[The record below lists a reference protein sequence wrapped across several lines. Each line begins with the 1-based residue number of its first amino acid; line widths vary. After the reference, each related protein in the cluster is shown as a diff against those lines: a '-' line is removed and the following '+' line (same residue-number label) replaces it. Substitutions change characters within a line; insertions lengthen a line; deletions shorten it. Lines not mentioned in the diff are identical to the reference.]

1 MRPERSIVKKA
12 IQDTGGN
19 LARSAALLG
28 CTRQTLYTWIY
39 QHGLQRLAGIRLDRQ
54 AGLNSKECKD
64 TETTE
69 ERKSGVKSAAANR
82 PMLSLVETQV
92 ADVPVQ
98 ATVRVRESL
107 WKLVK
112 IEAIRRDL
120 TLGALVEQAL
130 ESFVGERKSRAAGKT
145 TDK

>member
-1 MRPERSIVKKA
+1 MRPDRAVVKKA
-12 IQDTGGN
+12 IQDAEGN
-19 LARSAALLG
+19 LSRASVLLG
-28 CTRQTLYTWIY
+28 CTRPTLYTWIY

-98 ATVRVRESL
+98 ATVRVRGAL
-107 WKLVK
+107 WKLVQ
-112 IEAIRRDL
+112 IEAIR
-120 TLGALVEQAL
+120 GA
-130 ESFVGERKSRAAGKT
+130 R
-145 TDK
+145 